1 MKSEKI
7 LVLLDSKNNE
17 NLLNLS
23 VSLAKNDKS
32 TLYFIYVV
40 EVPHKYPVE
49 YEIGNQISLGENLL
63 REANNYLSKK
73 RLEYDINSE
82 NFILVQS
89 RNAGVATIKE
99 SKRINPDTIIFSKN
113 SNNED
118 YKYSYIKKYAEV
130 NIIELINNN

>member
-17 NLLNLS
+17 NILNLS

-32 TLYFIYVV
+32 TLYFMYVV
-40 EVPHKYPVE
+40 EVPQKYPIE

-63 REANNYLSKK
+63 KEANNFLSKK

-99 SKRINPDTIIFSKN
+99 SKRINSDTIIFSKN

>member
-63 REANNYLSKK
+63 REANNFLSKK

-99 SKRINPDTIIFSKN
+99 SKRINPDTIIFSKT
-113 SNNED
+113 
-118 YKYSYIKKYAEV
+118 
-130 NIIELINNN
+130 NILT

>member
-1 MKSEKI
+1 M
-7 LVLLDSKNNE
+7 
-17 NLLNLS
+17 
-23 VSLAKNDKS
+23 
-32 TLYFIYVV
+32 
-40 EVPHKYPVE
+40 PHKYPIE

-63 REANNYLSKK
+63 REANNFLSKK

-99 SKRINPDTIIFSKN
+99 SKRINSDTIIFSKN

-118 YKYSYIKKYAEV
+118 YKYSYIKKYSEV

>member
-32 TLYFIYVV
+32 TLYFMYVV
-40 EVPHKYPVE
+40 EVPHKYPIE

-63 REANNYLSKK
+63 KEANNFLSIFPDEISFS
-73 RLEYDINSE
+73 RFLCFEINSSTF
-82 NFILVQS
+82 FI
-89 RNAGVATIKE
+89 GI
-99 SKRINPDTIIFSKN
+99 IIFFFRFFGFLFN
-113 SNNED
+113 
-118 YKYSYIKKYAEV
+118 
-130 NIIELINNN
+130 